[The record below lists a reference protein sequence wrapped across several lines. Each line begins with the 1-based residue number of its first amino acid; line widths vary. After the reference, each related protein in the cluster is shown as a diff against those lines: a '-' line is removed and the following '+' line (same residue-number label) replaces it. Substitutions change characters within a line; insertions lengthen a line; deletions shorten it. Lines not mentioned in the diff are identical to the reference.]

1 MKKVLYATPAV
12 ITFMLY
18 AMLAML
24 AGGFASFQLR
34 AWLMILLPFA
44 SAFFLIRGKWWGSAF
59 GIALGGTMV
68 VTGVTGGDKVIL
80 VIGAVIAV
88 YYLLMGIL
96 CFMDS
101 RKKA

>member
-12 ITFMLY
+12 ITCMLY
-18 AMLAML
+18 GMLAML

-59 GIALGGTMV
+59 GIALGGAMAL
-68 VTGVTGGDKVIL
+68 TGLNSSDTVML